1 MELGLCA
8 HKKYKFHSQFCVNVA
23 KVRTSVEIE
32 FSSSMAH
39 PLNGAEAY
47 DCGIAD
53 GNHNG
58 CIVSV

>member
-1 MELGLCA
+1 MCPQKIQIS
-8 HKKYKFHSQFCVNVA
+8 HIQFCLDVA
-23 KVRTSVEIE
+23 KVETE
-32 FSSSMAH
+32 FSSSMTH

>member
-1 MELGLCA
+1 MCPQKIQIL
-8 HKKYKFHSQFCVNVA
+8 HIQFCVNVA
-23 KVRTSVEIE
+23 KVRISVGIE

-58 CIVSV
+58 CVVSV